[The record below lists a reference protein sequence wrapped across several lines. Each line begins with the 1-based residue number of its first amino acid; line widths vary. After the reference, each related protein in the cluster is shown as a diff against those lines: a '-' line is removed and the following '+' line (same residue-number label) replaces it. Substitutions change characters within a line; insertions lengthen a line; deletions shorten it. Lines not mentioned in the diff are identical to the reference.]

1 MEAISNINLI
11 NRYNPKKE
19 GLVFN
24 GKVDKNKK
32 PIMVNGLVDR
42 FFCEKGEKIKVI
54 TKEPEESNIAI
65 ICENKDGEKFS
76 ILYKDVKILK

>member
-1 MEAISNINLI
+1 
-11 NRYNPKKE
+11 
-19 GLVFN
+19 
-24 GKVDKNKK
+24 
-32 PIMVNGLVDR
+32 MVNGLVDR